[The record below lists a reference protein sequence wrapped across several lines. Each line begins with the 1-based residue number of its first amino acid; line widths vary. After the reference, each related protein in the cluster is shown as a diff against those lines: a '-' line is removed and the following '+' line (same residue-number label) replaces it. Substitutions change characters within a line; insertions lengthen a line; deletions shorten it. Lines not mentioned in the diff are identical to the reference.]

1 MALDLVNGY
10 QRKDSASAS
19 NVYYGYTPNPNAS
32 DTDKVFAIRRVNT
45 AAGVETVTWTNG
57 DAISYSDSWSGR
69 TYSFAAPGGSL
80 GLTCTSVTSSNGAYI
95 GTFTWSTLNGVS
107 KYIISVTNS
116 TGLIDEFGNRMS
128 GPNART
134 WTSYVFNQTSW
145 TQNFGLTG
153 SHTFTLTATNVAGST
168 SSRVAITVR

>member
-19 NVYYGYTPNPNAS
+19 NVYYGYTPNPNAA

-57 DAISYSDSWSGR
+57 DSISYNDSWSGR

-80 GLTCTSVTSSNGAYI
+80 GLTYTSVTYSNGIYNS
-95 GTFTWSTLNGVS
+95 TFTWSALNGVS

-116 TGLIDEFGNRMS
+116 NGLIDEYGNRMNMLT
-128 GPNART
+128 GKT
-134 WTSYVFNQTSW
+134 WTTYVFNQTTW
-145 TQNFGLTG
+145 TQPFGSTG
-153 SHTFTLTATNVAGST
+153 SHTFTLTATNVAGLT
-168 SSRVAITVR
+168 SSKVTLTVS